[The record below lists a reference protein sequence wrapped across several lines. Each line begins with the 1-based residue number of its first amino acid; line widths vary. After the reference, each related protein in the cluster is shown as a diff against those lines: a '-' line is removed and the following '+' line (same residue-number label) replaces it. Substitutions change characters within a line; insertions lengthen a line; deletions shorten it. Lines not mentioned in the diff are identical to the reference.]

1 MYSPERRGEKEA
13 HNFECMGDDADS
25 HELLA
30 VVTTIHHEGVRE
42 ALDDRAIGFTEAL
55 NGITTGGVRD
65 VDWRAYL
72 DVVTVEKARSVRA
85 STSQRFKATVADK
98 LHPSPEYAYP
108 PLPRKIQ
115 ALCRVLTLMRCLGL
129 RRPRMTIC

>member
-1 MYSPERRGEKEA
+1 MHSTKRRGEKEA
-13 HNFECMGDDADS
+13 HNFECMGDNADS

-42 ALDDRAIGFTEAL
+42 ALDDRAISFTEAL

-72 DVVTVEKARSVRA
+72 DVVTVEKAKSVKA
-85 STSQRFKATVADK
+85 STSQRFKAKVADK
-98 LHPSPEYAYP
+98 LHPSPEYAFP
-108 PLPRKIQ
+108 SFPQDPG
-115 ALCRVLTLMRCLGL
+115 AG
-129 RRPRMTIC
+129 